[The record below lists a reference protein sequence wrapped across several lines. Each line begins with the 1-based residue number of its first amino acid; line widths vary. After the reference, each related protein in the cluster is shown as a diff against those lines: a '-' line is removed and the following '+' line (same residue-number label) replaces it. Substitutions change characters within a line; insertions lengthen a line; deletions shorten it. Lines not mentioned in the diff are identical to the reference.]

1 LAVAR
6 DRPFVG
12 AFVVDLVVVLGVAS
26 LLAFA
31 DAFAGDLADALVVAL
46 AGAFA
51 GALAPALTD
60 RLPLLPVFAGMICL
74 LRSFAPCSPGIGTLY
89 LAGFARVARNG

>member
-31 DAFAGDLADALVVAL
+31 DAFAGALADAFAGAL
-46 AGAFA
+46 ADAFA
-51 GALAPALTD
+51 GALAPDLTE
-60 RLPLLPVFAGMICL
+60 RLPLLPVLAGMI
-74 LRSFAPCSPGIGTLY
+74 
-89 LAGFARVARNG
+89 